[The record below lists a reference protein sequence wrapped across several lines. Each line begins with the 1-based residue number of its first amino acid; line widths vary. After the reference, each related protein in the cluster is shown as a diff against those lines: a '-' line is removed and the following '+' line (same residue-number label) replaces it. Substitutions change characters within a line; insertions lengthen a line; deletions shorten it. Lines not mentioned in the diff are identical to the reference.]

1 MPVIL
6 PEERDGKWLG
16 EIENGDL
23 KELLK
28 PYPANEMNSA
38 TGS

>member
-6 PEERDGKWLG
+6 PEEHDGKWLG